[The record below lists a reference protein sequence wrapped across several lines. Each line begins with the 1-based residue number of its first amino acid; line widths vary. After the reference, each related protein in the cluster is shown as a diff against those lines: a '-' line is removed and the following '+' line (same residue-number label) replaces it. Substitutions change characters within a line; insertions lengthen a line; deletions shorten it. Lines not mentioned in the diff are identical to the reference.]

1 MKWSN
6 DFILK
11 VLKNSHIII
20 ILQGFDTKFK
30 NFPMKGFIFPN
41 NVGHMSTEYNVCD
54 SFLFACLFFCLFVF
68 YSYFVHF
75 ILYPAV

>member
-11 VLKNSHIII
+11 VLKNSHIIN
-20 ILQGFDTKFK
+20 ILQGFDTKLK

-41 NVGHMSTEYNVCD
+41 NVDHMSTE
-54 SFLFACLFFCLFVF
+54 
-68 YSYFVHF
+68 
-75 ILYPAV
+75 